1 MSELFDFEPVVTAI
15 AQRDDLLTLA
25 APLSIDRIEDK
36 CLLVEGDLDHDRWS
50 RLLLRADNAIVV
62 RGSITSS
69 EDARNASEDA
79 CSQLESAGDTVVT
92 GSACGFRIKAATVR
106 VAGRIEN
113 CNLVATGDVVIGD
126 ELLES
131 QVVTGDYQTHRQTL
145 ESLSR
150 ARERLLKEQNPL
162 QRQLIRNEKRMDKA
176 CTVTPLDFAV
186 GKIVSQVGDR
196 MRIDLT
202 SFYKSVT
209 DRPNTDI
216 ERSLQE
222 FFTKG
227 IVGFIARAN
236 QTYLSNNPARKNIFV
251 QLIKELRALF
261 LLEHQ
266 VQMNT
271 NQLSDIQQT
280 MGQLLSKFNSQDT
293 CVHLR
298 GALGPNTELR
308 FLRPSAVHDGDF
320 QLQFEE
326 GAASLATMAKE
337 TDDLTVVT
345 TGASGES
352 ESRTVSSSELANI
365 TVRVQ
370 GGEVTWTPIR

>member
-1 MSELFDFEPVVTAI
+1 
-15 AQRDDLLTLA
+15 
-25 APLSIDRIEDK
+25 
-36 CLLVEGDLDHDRWS
+36 
-50 RLLLRADNAIVV
+50 
-62 RGSITSS
+62 
-69 EDARNASEDA
+69 
-79 CSQLESAGDTVVT
+79 
-92 GSACGFRIKAATVR
+92 
-106 VAGRIEN
+106 
-113 CNLVATGDVVIGD
+113 
-126 ELLES
+126 
-131 QVVTGDYQTHRQTL
+131 
-145 ESLSR
+145 
-150 ARERLLKEQNPL
+150 
-162 QRQLIRNEKRMDKA
+162 
-176 CTVTPLDFAV
+176 
-186 GKIVSQVGDR
+186 
-196 MRIDLT
+196 
-202 SFYKSVT
+202 
-209 DRPNTDI
+209 
-216 ERSLQE
+216 
-222 FFTKG
+222 
-227 IVGFIARAN
+227 
-236 QTYLSNNPARKNIFV
+236 
-251 QLIKELRALF
+251 
-261 LLEHQ
+261 
-266 VQMNT
+266 MNT